1 MKKVFDAH
9 VHHLFEMPIEEA
21 IRIFK
26 LEFPVTKTEK
36 QAFMSLPNNVSPEKE
51 FYLDQMQNMRMLFL
65 KYSFSPNAYAF
76 SGLEHPLNV
85 AEMDDEYLSKEYL
98 RQAEEY
104 ASVGYDGMKMLE
116 GYPSMRKAMKR
127 QLCDKVYDR
136 YYSFLEENG
145 IPIIMHVAN
154 PETFWNVE
162 DIDEYSKKM
171 GRGCDKSY
179 PTKAQLHEEVDGIMK
194 KHPKLRLALAHFGFM
209 SYDIEQAKRWLD
221 EYEHTMFDLTPGG
234 EQLLKMGNEW
244 DKWSKFFEEYQDR
257 IIYGT
262 DYYAFP
268 QDEKWEENFLR
279 RPKFLREFFETDT
292 EHSYNGRPFRGI
304 KLDEN
309 ILQKIYWD
317 NAMKWFGE
325 PKKIDFAYMQK
336 KVEEL
341 LGKPNKRAKFANED
355 LRYILKS
362 INEKK

>member
-1 MKKVFDAH
+1 MERVFDAH

-36 QAFMSLPNNVSPEKE
+36 QAFMSIPNDCDPQRQ
-51 FYLDQMQNMRMLFL
+51 FYLDEMQNMRMLFL
-65 KYSFSPNAYAF
+65 KYAFSPNAYAF

-85 AEMDDEYLSKEYL
+85 AEMDEEYLSKEYL

-127 QLCDKVYDR
+127 TLCDKVYDR
-136 YYSFLEENG
+136 YYSFLEENA
-145 IPIIMHVAN
+145 IPVTMHVAN
-154 PETFWNVE
+154 PEENW
-162 DIDEYSKKM
+162 DISKANEYAIKM
-171 GRGCDKSY
+171 GRVYDSSY
-179 PTKAQLHEEVDGIMK
+179 PTRLELLAEVEGIMK

-209 SYDIEQAKRWLD
+209 SYDIEQAKRWVG
-221 EYEHTMFDLTPGG
+221 EYEYTMFDLTPGG
-234 EQLLKMGNEW
+234 EQLLNMQKNWGAWE
-244 DKWSKFFEEYQDR
+244 KFFVDYQDR

-292 EHSYNGRPFRGI
+292 DHDYGGRAFRGV
-304 KLDEN
+304 KLNEG

-325 PKKIDFAYMQK
+325 PKKINVEYMQK
-336 KVEEL
+336 KAEEL
-341 LGKPNKRAKFANED
+341 LEKENKRSKFANED
-355 LRYILKS
+355 LNYILKNIS
-362 INEKK
+362 EKK

>member
-9 VHHLFEMPIEEA
+9 VHHRFEMPIEEA
-21 IRIFK
+21 VRIFK
-26 LEFPVTKTEK
+26 LEFPVTGTEK
-36 QAFMSLPNNVSPEKE
+36 QAFMSLPNNVSPEGQ
-51 FYLDQMQNMRMLFL
+51 FYLDEMQNMRMLFL
-65 KYSFSPNAYAF
+65 KYAFSPNAYAF

-85 AEMDDEYLSKEYL
+85 AEMDSECLSKEYL

-127 QLCDKVYDR
+127 TLCDKVYDR
-136 YYSFLEENG
+136 YYSFLEENQ
-145 IPIIMHVAN
+145 IPVTMHVAN
-154 PETFWNVE
+154 PETFWNV
-162 DIDEYSKKM
+162 DSIDEYSKKM
-171 GRGCDKSY
+171 GRGCDETY
-179 PTKAQLHEEVDGIMK
+179 PTKAQLQEEVDGIMK

-234 EQLLKMGNEW
+234 EQLLNMQKNWSEW
-244 DKWSKFFEEYQDR
+244 EKFFAEYQDR

-292 EHSYNGRPFRGI
+292 EHDYGGRPFRGI
-304 KLDEN
+304 KLDED

-325 PKKIDFAYMQK
+325 PKKIDLSYMQK
-336 KVEEL
+336 KSEEL
-341 LGKPNKRAKFANED
+341 LEKPNKYAKFANED
-355 LRYILKS
+355 LRYIVSQLNKR
-362 INEKK
+362 

>member
-26 LEFPVTKTEK
+26 LEFPVTGTEK
-36 QAFMSLPNNVSPEKE
+36 QAFMSIPNDVSPKGE
-51 FYLDQMQNMRMLFL
+51 FYLDEMQNIRMLYL
-65 KYSFSPNAYAF
+65 KYAFSPNAYAF

-85 AEMDDEYLSKEYL
+85 AEMDSEYLSKEYL

-116 GYPSMRKAMKR
+116 GYPSMRKVMKR
-127 QLCDKVYDR
+127 PLCDKVYDR

-145 IPIIMHVAN
+145 IPVTMHVAN
-154 PETFWNVE
+154 PEENW
-162 DIDEYSKKM
+162 DIKNADGYAIKM
-171 GRGCDKSY
+171 GRVYDNTY
-179 PTKAQLHEEVDGIMK
+179 PTRLQLLDEVDGIMK

-209 SYDIEQAKRWLD
+209 SYDIEQAQRWVE

-234 EQLLKMGNEW
+234 EQLLNMLNNWDEW
-244 DKWSKFFEEYQDR
+244 LKFFEKHQDR

-268 QDEKWEENFLR
+268 QDEKWEENFQR

-292 EHSYNGRPFRGI
+292 EHDYCGI
-304 KLDEN
+304 EFCGVKLDEK

-325 PKKIDFAYMQK
+325 PKKINVEYMQK
-336 KVEEL
+336 KAEEL
-341 LGKPNKRAKFANED
+341 LEKPNKRAKFANED
-355 LRYILKS
+355 LNYILKN
-362 INEKK
+362 IREKK